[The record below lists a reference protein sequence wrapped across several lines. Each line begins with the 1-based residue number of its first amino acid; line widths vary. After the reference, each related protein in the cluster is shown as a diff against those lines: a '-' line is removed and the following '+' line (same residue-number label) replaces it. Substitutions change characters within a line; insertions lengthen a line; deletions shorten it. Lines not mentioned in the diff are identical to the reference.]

1 MNRPLHYPEAI
12 QALVAGRDLSDAA
25 AEAVMRQLLEGSL
38 EQAQVAALLT
48 ALAAKGESAT
58 ELSAFARVL
67 RTHMLTIAAP
77 AGAIDP
83 CGTGGSGLPT
93 VNTST
98 LCAFVLA
105 ACGVPVA
112 KHGNRASSGRCGSM
126 DVLEAMGVH
135 IELTPAAAE
144 RVLKDQGI
152 VFMYARRHHPALGQV
167 TPVRRALG
175 FRTAFNFLGPICN
188 PASVPYQVLGV
199 SAADRAPLLA
209 QALARLGT
217 QRAMVVHGEDGLDE
231 LTLTGESTVWEL
243 VSGEVR
249 TYTVAPE
256 DVGVARVSFDA
267 IAGGEPERNVA
278 LATALLRGEG
288 DDARTAHTAW
298 NAAAGLIVT
307 GQCSDWPAA
316 YARAYEVLRSGAAW
330 ACFERYRDATHT
342 EATR

>member
-1 MNRPLHYPEAI
+1 MTLNDGYRAAI
-12 QALVAGRDLSDAA
+12 GALVAGQDLDDGDA
-25 AEAVMRQLLEGSL
+25 ERVMRQLLEGSL
-38 EQAQVAALLT
+38 EQAQIAALLT

-67 RTHMLTIAAP
+67 RTHMLPIEAP
-77 AGAIDP
+77 PNAIDP

-112 KHGNRASSGRCGSM
+112 KHGNRASSGQCGSM

-135 IELTPAAAE
+135 IELTPQAAE
-144 RVLKDQGI
+144 RVLREHGI

-217 QRAMVVHGEDGLDE
+217 RRAMVVHGEDGLDE

-243 VSGEVR
+243 EDGAVR
-249 TYTVAPE
+249 SYTVAPE
-256 DVGVARVSFDA
+256 QVGVARVTFEA
-267 IAGGEPERNVA
+267 IAGGGCARNVA
-278 LATALLRGEG
+278 LATAVLRGEA
-288 DDARTAHTAW
+288 DAARTAHTAL

-307 GQCSDWPAA
+307 GLYADWRSA
-316 YARAYEVLRSGAAW
+316 YDRANEVLRSGAAW
-330 ACFERYRDATHT
+330 TCFERYRDATRA
-342 EATR
+342 ERDR